1 MSVNSEGAASAKA
14 AAQSH
19 AGEKMMVAAKAK
31 AIAQE
36 AAKGQKSAKPA
47 PDTNVIDHKVVEA
60 EIAQSDAQ
68 RNKEMLN
75 EYFAAKKARQA
86 QGEEPASIDV
96 HGQNKRTGAVHKV
109 DTGVVSIAATAI
121 PTPSLDPRNI
131 VAIEGYEEHQ
141 ALLGPVMR
149 AFEVAHQ
156 GISDVFAAR
165 EAAASNPEWT
175 PEAATIKTAE
185 YAEKVEARSLKAW
198 DSASNNLAK
207 TISAYEAELCKPLE
221 TSNQTVTTVAL
232 AGEIR
237 AHVKQLDASDR
248 QKFMRE
254 AFAAKDVRTLQA
266 VLSGPSFLSGL
277 DMNAQDHFVRRFH
290 EMQNPTMVSRLTVA
304 KKAQELLDQRGG
316 LIMTEVVR
324 AIGVGE
330 GGWTKINKLRS
341 ASNAAHARLIFND
354 LA

>member
-19 AGEKMMVAAKAK
+19 AGEKMMEAAKAK

-36 AAKGQKSAKPA
+36 EAAKGPKPTKPA
-47 PDTNVIDHKVVEA
+47 PDTNIPSHKVVEA
-60 EIAQSDAQ
+60 EIAKSNAQ
-68 RNKEMLN
+68 QNKEMLN

-109 DTGVVSIAATAI
+109 DAGVVSIAATAI
-121 PTPSLDPRNI
+121 PTPSLDPRCI
-131 VAIEGYEEHQ
+131 VAIEGYVEHE

-175 PEAATIKTAE
+175 PATQTIKTAE
-185 YAEKVEARSLKAW
+185 YADKVQTRATKAW

-207 TISAYEAELCKPLE
+207 TIASYEIELSKPLE

-237 AHVKQLDASDR
+237 AHVKSMDHSDR

-254 AFAAKDVRTLQA
+254 AFNSGDVRTLQA
-266 VLSGPSFLSGL
+266 ILSGPSFLSGFDL
-277 DMNAQDHFVRRFH
+277 TSHEHFTRRFH

-304 KKAQELLDQRGG
+304 KKAQELLDQRGP
-316 LIMTEVVR
+316 LIWREVTR
-324 AIGVGE
+324 AIGSD
-330 GGWTKINKLRS
+330 WTKINKIKS
-341 ASNAAHARLIFND
+341 ASNAAHAALIFND

>member
-1 MSVNSEGAASAKA
+1 MSVNSQGAASAKA

-19 AGEKMMVAAKAK
+19 AGERMMEAAKAK

-36 AAKGQKSAKPA
+36 AAKGQTPTKPA

-109 DTGVVSIAATAI
+109 DAGVVSIAATAI

-131 VAIEGYEEHQ
+131 VAIEGFEEHE

-175 PEAATIKTAE
+175 PATQTIKTAE
-185 YAEKVEARSLKAW
+185 YAEKVQTRATKAW
-198 DSASNNLAK
+198 DSASNNLTK
-207 TISAYEAELCKPLE
+207 TIASYEIELSKPLE

-237 AHVKQLDASDR
+237 AHVKQMDFSDR

-254 AFAAKDVRTLQA
+254 AFAAKDLKTLQA
-266 VLSGPSFLSGL
+266 VLSGPSYLSGFDL
-277 DMNAQDHFVRRFH
+277 AAHDMHTRRFH

-304 KKAQELLDQRGG
+304 KKAQELLDQRGP
-316 LIMTEVVR
+316 LIWSEVTR
-324 AIGVGE
+324 AIGSDWV
-330 GGWTKINKLRS
+330 KIGKLRS
-341 ASNAAHARLIFND
+341 ASNSAHAALIFND